1 MAEDWQQ
8 RERLM
13 LGDEALGRLRD
24 SHVALF
30 GVGGVGGYCAEALI
44 RAGVGT
50 LTVVDND
57 DVDVTNIN
65 RQIIAL
71 HSTVGRPKTEVMA
84 ERLKDIS
91 PDAKIIEKKL
101 FFLPETAD
109 EFDFA
114 EYDYVVDAIDTV
126 KAKLELIERCVSCG
140 TPVISA
146 MGAGNKTDPAMF
158 QVSDISKTEMD
169 PLAKVMRRELR
180 ARGINH
186 LKVVYS
192 KEKPLNTVIHG
203 EEGQSARHA
212 PGSISFVP
220 PAAGLILASE
230 VVRDLL
236 TDQDPSG
243 SGQ

>member
-1 MAEDWQQ
+1 MSDDFL
-8 RERLM
+8 ERTKLM
-13 LGDEALGRLRD
+13 LGEDAVKKLTRA
-24 SHVALF
+24 HVALF

-44 RAGVGT
+44 RAGIGT
-50 LTVVDND
+50 LTIVDND

-84 ERLKDIS
+84 ERLHDIS
-91 PDAKIIEKKL
+91 PDAVIIEKKM
-101 FFLPETAD
+101 FFMPETAG
-109 EFDFA
+109 EFDFSD
-114 EYDYVVDAIDTV
+114 YDYVVDAIDTV
-126 KAKLELIERCVSCG
+126 KAKLELIEKCKECG

-146 MGAGNKTDPAMF
+146 MGAGNKTDPSKF

-192 KEKPLNTVIHG
+192 KEKPLNTVVTG
-203 EEGQSARHA
+203 SEGQASRHA

-220 PAAGLILASE
+220 PVMGLILASE
-230 VVRDLL
+230 VVRDLVMR
-236 TDQDPSG
+236 
-243 SGQ
+243 

>member
-1 MAEDWQQ
+1 MAEEWQQ
-8 RERLM
+8 REELM
-13 LGDEALGRLRD
+13 LGDEALIRLRNA
-24 SHVALF
+24 HVALF

-50 LTVVDND
+50 LTIVDND

-71 HSTVGRPKTEVMA
+71 HSTVGRSKTEVMA
-84 ERLKDIS
+84 ERLNDIS
-91 PDAKIIEKKL
+91 PFAKIIQKKV

-109 EFDFA
+109 EFDFDS
-114 EYDYVVDAIDTV
+114 YDYVVDAIDTV
-126 KAKLELIERCVSCG
+126 KAKLELIERCTACG

-146 MGAGNKTDPAMF
+146 MGAGNKTDPSMF
-158 QVSDISKTEMD
+158 QVADISKTEMD

-186 LKVVYS
+186 VKVVYS
-192 KEKPLNTVIHG
+192 KEKPLSTVIAGSG
-203 EEGQSARHA
+203 EQQGRHA

-220 PAAGLILASE
+220 PAAGLLLASE

-236 TDQDPSG
+236 KK
-243 SGQ
+243 

>member
-1 MAEDWQQ
+1 MSNDWQQ
-8 RERLM
+8 RTRLM
-13 LGDEALGRLRD
+13 LGDEALEKLRHA
-24 SHVALF
+24 HVALF
-30 GVGGVGGYCAEALI
+30 GVGGVGGYAAEALI

-50 LTVVDND
+50 LTIVDND

-65 RQIIAL
+65 RQLIAL

-84 ERLKDIS
+84 ERLRDIS
-91 PDAKIIEKKL
+91 PNADVIEKRL

-109 EFDFA
+109 QFNFRD
-114 EYDYVVDAIDTV
+114 YDYVVDAIDTV
-126 KAKLELIERCVSCG
+126 KAKLELIERCISCG

-158 QVSDISKTEMD
+158 QVADISKTEMD

-186 LKVVYS
+186 VKVVYS
-192 KEKPLNTVIHG
+192 KEKPLNTVVQGNG
-203 EEGQSARHA
+203 EQSSRHA

-220 PAAGLILASE
+220 PAAGLVLASE
-230 VVRDLL
+230 VVKDILSYR
-236 TDQDPSG
+236 
-243 SGQ
+243 